1 MVLGNFDSIT
11 ESTLFRATTQPA
23 CACSKLAIGTLEQV
37 EDMFKVNNKGTW
49 TPGVFIVN
57 FQDISH
63 LVLVFKLLT
72 LNM

>member
-23 CACSKLAIGTLEQV
+23 RTCSKLAIGTLEQV
-37 EDMFKVNNKGTW
+37 ENMFKVNNKGTW